1 MKKLFKALLIIL
13 LVLAVAAGGL
23 YVWQKDLID
32 AWLLA
37 RKYTKED
44 INYQLDEA
52 EKNIENIVEEITSEL
67 LDPPADKGQQA
78 SSGGNSGQAPSEN
91 QQQGGQQSGKTPQG
105 QEQTAPDPD
114 KERIAE
120 IVGSFQGMRTEYEN
134 AIEGLKSEAI
144 SEYKAAQGSGAK
156 ADVVSR
162 YIKKANDMEKEADSR
177 VDSLIAELRD
187 LLKKTGGD
195 TAVADKIVETY
206 ASVKNLTKAYYMNQL
221 KENGLI

>member
-13 LVLAVAAGGL
+13 LVLAVVAGGL

-37 RKYTKED
+37 RRYTKED

-67 LDPPADKGQQA
+67 LDPPADKGQQS
-78 SSGGNSGQAPSEN
+78 SSGGNSGQAPSGN
-91 QQQGGQQSGKTPQG
+91 QQQGGQTPQG

-156 ADVVSR
+156 ADVVSK
-162 YIKKANDMEKEADSR
+162 YVKKANDMEKEADSR
-177 VDSLIAELRD
+177 VDSLIAELRE
-187 LLKKTGGD
+187 LLTKTGSD